1 MQDNEM
7 IRTVLEECCE
17 RQGWVMPIDVIDYCA
32 HVLYDH
38 VNRPDWQPK
47 PSYAEQFMTM
57 RTVKQAMLL
66 GNECWFARAVFPD
79 MMKKRGVNSSY
90 YVAMGTSCFDRVLT
104 ANNNPTVRKLR
115 DHFEFTAEVA
125 WTAIHA
131 KGELRS
137 MWE

>member
-1 MQDNEM
+1 
-7 IRTVLEECCE
+7 
-17 RQGWVMPIDVIDYCA
+17 
-32 HVLYDH
+32 LYDH